1 MLFPLQTFS
10 IQLFV
15 FDYFTSLLSIV
26 DFTFPSNS
34 RVGTIQCLTITVIN
48 DNVYEESLVLTV
60 TLSKNLM
67 MNQGRM
73 DLGNTETTVTT
84 NDDDG
89 ENNNYSITL

>member
-60 TLSKNLM
+60 TLSKF
-67 MNQGRM
+67 
-73 DLGNTETTVTT
+73 
-84 NDDDG
+84 NDESRKNGLRKHRDNGD
-89 ENNNYSITL
+89 YQ